1 MNEYQLNIQKAQ
13 QYVDQTNAGYQ
24 RATQETKSAQSA
36 YEKAFSSTP
45 DYGTLYDQ
53 YKDQYTK
60 DPELENMKNSYLLAK
75 DNVDSVRTRIDKL
88 SDSINQQFGGTSLTE
103 AQREMF
109 KQKQLQG
116 LQRQFTQ
123 YNANYNVQFRDYQK
137 SVDRAFNQA
146 LDVTN
151 KSYDNY
157 WNIVKIKYDTWN
169 ERIKTEEK
177 WSDSLS
183 TANIQLDK
191 ANFNYNMYKREQE
204 WLETLRKH
212 EERMNQINREY
223 VNATYNIKATAEA
236 SNAKRMKE
244 EEDRKARQQ
253 KFAYD
258 TKLFQSGKLSA
269 SEYMRRMD
277 AGLYRS

>member
-1 MNEYQLNIQKAQ
+1 MNEYQRNIQQAK
-13 QYVDQTNAGYQ
+13 QYVDQANAGYQ
-24 RATQETKSAQSA
+24 KATQETKSAQSA
-36 YEKAFSSTP
+36 YEKAFSSAP
-45 DYGTLYDQ
+45 DYGTLYAQ

-60 DPELENMKNSYLLAK
+60 DPELENMKNSYMLAK

-88 SDSINQQFGGTSLTE
+88 GDSINQQFGGTSLTE

-157 WNIVKIKYDTWN
+157 WNIVKVKYNTWH
-169 ERIKTEEK
+169 ERIKTEKK
-177 WSDSLS
+177 WSDILS
-183 TANIQLDK
+183 AANIQLDD
-191 ANFNYNMYKREQE
+191 ANFNYYMYKREQE

-244 EEDRKARQQ
+244 EEDRKARKQ
-253 KFAYD
+253 KFVYD
-258 TKLFQSGKLSA
+258 TKLLQSGQLSA

>member
-1 MNEYQLNIQKAQ
+1 MNEYQRNIQQAK
-13 QYVDQTNAGYQ
+13 QYVDQANAGYQ
-24 RATQETKSAQSA
+24 KATQETRSAQSA
-36 YEKAFSSTP
+36 YDKAFSSAP

-60 DPELENMKNSYLLAK
+60 DPELENMKNSYMLAK

-88 SDSINQQFGGTSLTE
+88 GDSINQQFGGTSLTE

-116 LQRQFTQ
+116 LQGQFTQ
-123 YNANYNVQFRDYQK
+123 YNANYNVQFKDYQK
-137 SVDRAFNQA
+137 SVDRAFSEA
-146 LDVTN
+146 LDVAN
-151 KSYDNY
+151 KSYDSY
-157 WNIVKIKYDTWN
+157 WDIVRIKYDTWN
-169 ERIKTEEK
+169 ERIKTEKK

-183 TANIQLDK
+183 TANLQLDN

-244 EEDRKARQQ
+244 EEDRNARQQ

-269 SEYMRRMD
+269 SEYIRRMD